1 MGPARIRTRRAA
13 LCPNAFPFALPAR
26 QALHEQILLERAERP
41 RQARDPDIEDPQ
53 PGRRRGIEIAEV
65 AGLADQPVQ
74 GRASSRP
81 TAKTGAPME
90 RPLAGEV
97 DQNL

>member
-1 MGPARIRTRRAA
+1 M
-13 LCPNAFPFALPAR
+13 
-26 QALHEQILLERAERP
+26 ERAERP
-41 RQARDPDIEDPQ
+41 RRVRDLDFEDPQ
-53 PGRRRGIEIAEV
+53 PGRRRRSEIAEI

-81 TAKTGAPME
+81 TAKTGAPKE

>member
-1 MGPARIRTRRAA
+1 M
-13 LCPNAFPFALPAR
+13 
-26 QALHEQILLERAERP
+26 ERAERP
-41 RQARDPDIEDPQ
+41 RRVRDLDFEDPQ

-65 AGLADQPVQ
+65 AGRVDQPVQ

-81 TAKTGAPME
+81 TAKTGAPIE